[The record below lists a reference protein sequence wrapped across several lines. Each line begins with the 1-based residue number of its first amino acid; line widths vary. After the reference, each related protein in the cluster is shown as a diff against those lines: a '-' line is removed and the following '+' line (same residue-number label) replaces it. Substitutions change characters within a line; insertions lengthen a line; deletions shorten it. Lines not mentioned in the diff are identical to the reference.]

1 MKTPSFSIGSG
12 PGDFMPLVIGVI
24 FLFLSV
30 PGFVLLLI
38 ETGEDFG
45 GLDLPVL
52 TTLGAGVTL
61 GLAFLANGMQLCCEP
76 GSLLYRL
83 SHGRL
88 FR

>member
-1 MKTPSFSIGSG
+1 MPKFSIGSG
-12 PGDFMPLVIGVI
+12 PGDFMPLVIGMV
-24 FLFLSV
+24 FLFISV
-30 PGFVLLLI
+30 PGFVLLLA

-52 TTLGAGVTL
+52 VILGAGVIL
-61 GLAFLANGMQLCCEP
+61 GLAFVVNGLQLCSEP

-83 SHGRL
+83 LHGRI

>member
-1 MKTPSFSIGSG
+1 VKTPRFSIGSG
-12 PGDFMPLVIGVI
+12 PGDFMPLVIGAV
-24 FLFLSV
+24 FLFISV

-52 TTLGAGVTL
+52 AILGAGVIL
-61 GLAFLANGMQLCCEP
+61 GLVFLINGMQLCSEP

-83 SHGRL
+83 SHGRI

>member
-1 MKTPSFSIGSG
+1 MKRPRFSIGSG
-12 PGDFMPLVIGVI
+12 PGDFMPLVIGAV
-24 FLFLSV
+24 FLFISV

-52 TTLGAGVTL
+52 AILGAGVTL
-61 GLAFLANGMQLCCEP
+61 GLVFLINGLQLCSEP

-83 SHGRL
+83 SHGRI

>member
-1 MKTPSFSIGSG
+1 
-12 PGDFMPLVIGVI
+12 MPIVIGAV
-24 FLFLSV
+24 FLFISV
-30 PGFVLLLI
+30 PGFALLLI

-52 TTLGAGVTL
+52 AILGAGVIL
-61 GLAFLANGMQLCCEP
+61 GLVFLINGLQLCAEP

-83 SHGRL
+83 SHGRI

>member
-1 MKTPSFSIGSG
+1 MKTPRFSIGSG
-12 PGDFMPLVIGVI
+12 PGDFMPLVIGAI
-24 FLFLSV
+24 FLFISV

-52 TTLGAGVTL
+52 AILGAGVIL
-61 GLAFLANGMQLCCEP
+61 GLVFLVNGLQLCCEP

-83 SHGRL
+83 SHGRI

>member
-1 MKTPSFSIGSG
+1 
-12 PGDFMPLVIGVI
+12 MPFVIGTV
-24 FLFLSV
+24 FLLISV

-38 ETGEDFG
+38 ETDEDFG

-52 TTLGAGVTL
+52 AILGAGMIL
-61 GLAFLANGMQLCCEP
+61 GLLFLINGLQLCSEP

-83 SHGRL
+83 SHGRI

>member
-1 MKTPSFSIGSG
+1 MKKPRFSIGSG
-12 PGDFMPLVIGVI
+12 PGDFMPLVIGAV
-24 FLFLSV
+24 FLFISV
-30 PGFVLLLI
+30 PGFVLLMV

-52 TTLGAGVTL
+52 VILGAGVIL
-61 GLAFLANGMQLCCEP
+61 GLAFLVNGLQLCSEP

-83 SHGRL
+83 SHGRI

>member
-1 MKTPSFSIGSG
+1 MKTPRFSIGSG
-12 PGDFMPLVIGVI
+12 PGDFMPLVIGAV
-24 FLFLSV
+24 FLFISV

-45 GLDLPVL
+45 GTRLPVL
-52 TTLGAGVTL
+52 AILGAGVIL
-61 GLAFLANGMQLCCEP
+61 GLVFLINGLQLCSEP

-83 SHGRL
+83 SHGRI

>member
-1 MKTPSFSIGSG
+1 
-12 PGDFMPLVIGVI
+12 MPLVIGAA
-24 FLFLSV
+24 FLFISV
-30 PGFVLLLI
+30 PGFVLLLA

-52 TTLGAGVTL
+52 TILGAGVIL
-61 GLAFLANGMQLCCEP
+61 GLAFVVNGLQLCCEP

-83 SHGRL
+83 SHGRI

>member
-1 MKTPSFSIGSG
+1 VKRPRFSIGTG
-12 PGDFMPLVIGVI
+12 PGDFMPLVIGAV
-24 FLFLSV
+24 FLFISV
-30 PGFVLLLI
+30 PGFVLLLA

-52 TTLGAGVTL
+52 AILGVGVIL
-61 GLAFLANGMQLCCEP
+61 GLAFVVHGLRLCAEP

-83 SHGRL
+83 SHGRI

>member
-1 MKTPSFSIGSG
+1 MKRPRFSIGSG
-12 PGDFMPLVIGVI
+12 PGDFMPLVIGVV
-24 FLFLSV
+24 FLLISLPAF
-30 PGFVLLLI
+30 LLLLV

-52 TTLGAGVTL
+52 AILGAGVIL
-61 GLAFLANGMQLCCEP
+61 GLAFLVNGLQLCSEP

-83 SHGRL
+83 SHGRI

>member
-1 MKTPSFSIGSG
+1 VKRLRFSIGSG
-12 PGDFMPLVIGVI
+12 PGDFMPLVIGVV
-24 FLFLSV
+24 FLFISV

-38 ETGEDFG
+38 ETGENFG

-52 TTLGAGVTL
+52 GILGAGVIL
-61 GLAFLANGMQLCCEP
+61 GLAFVVNGLQLCSEP

-83 SHGRL
+83 SHGRF